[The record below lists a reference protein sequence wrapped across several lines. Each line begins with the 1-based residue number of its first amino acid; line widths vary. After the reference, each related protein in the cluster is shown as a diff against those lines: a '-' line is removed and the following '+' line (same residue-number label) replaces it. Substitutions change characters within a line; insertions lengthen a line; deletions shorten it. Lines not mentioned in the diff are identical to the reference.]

1 MNVNQFLSIL
11 WARRWLALSVFL
23 LTIGATIV
31 VSLLLPKKYTAS
43 AAVVVEMKGDPIV
56 GMLFQNIGGAAY
68 LGTQVDIF
76 NSDRVARRVVSNLKL
91 NENATIRQQWLEQT
105 QGQGSF
111 DAWLANTLKAGLV
124 VLPSRESSLINISY
138 TAGDA
143 NFAATMANG
152 FMQAYLDTV
161 LDLRVDPAKQYST
174 FFDSRAKELRDQ
186 LEQAQSKLSAYQ
198 KQHGIIASDERLDI
212 ETSRLNELSSQL
224 VALQA
229 ISAESTSRNAQAQG
243 ASADRIQEVI
253 GNPLISNI
261 RGDLAR
267 AEARFQELT
276 SRLGD
281 AHPQVVEARANIT
294 ELRSRLAQET
304 RRVTSGVGV
313 AHTINRAREAESR
326 ASLEAQ
332 RTKVLKMKET
342 RDEGSV
348 LIKDVENAQRAYDQV
363 LARRNQT
370 SLESQTT
377 QTNVT
382 PLTQATVP
390 VMPSSPRIVF
400 NALLSLVVGTLL
412 AIGSVMLLEIVD
424 RRVRGAR
431 DLTESLGLPMLGVL
445 PRPARRRSLF
455 HKPTTP
461 LLAQRVLG
469 GHLPNPAKGA

>member
-1 MNVNQFLSIL
+1 MNINQFMSIL
-11 WARRWLALSVFL
+11 WARRWLALAVFL
-23 LTIGATIV
+23 ITVGATLV
-31 VSLLLPKKYTAS
+31 VSLALPKKYTAS

-56 GMLFQNIGGAAY
+56 GMLFQNMGAASY
-68 LGTQVDIF
+68 MGTQVDIF
-76 NSDRVARRVVSNLKL
+76 NSDRVARRVVTNLRL
-91 NENATIRQQWLEQT
+91 NENAKIRQQWLEET

-111 DAWLANTLKAGLV
+111 DAWLAGSLKGGLK
-124 VLPSRESSLINISY
+124 VLPSRESSLVNVSY
-138 TAGDA
+138 TARDPA
-143 NFAATMANG
+143 FAAAMANG
-152 FMQAYLDTV
+152 FVQAYLDTV
-161 LDLRVDPAKQYST
+161 LDLRVDPARQYST

-198 KQHGIIASDERLDI
+198 KQHGIIATDERLDI

-229 ISAESTSRNAQAQG
+229 IASESSSRNAQAIG
-243 ASADRIQEVI
+243 ASGDRLQEVI
-253 GNPLISNI
+253 GNPLISGI

-304 RRVTSGVGV
+304 RRVTGGVSV
-313 AHTINRAREAESR
+313 ANTINRQREAEVR

-332 RTKVLKMKET
+332 RAKVLRMKEQ

-348 LIKDVENAQRAYDQV
+348 LVKDVENAQRAYDQV

-370 SLESQTT
+370 TLESQTT
-377 QTNVT
+377 QTNIT
-382 PLTQATVP
+382 SLTQAAPP
-390 VMPSSPRIVF
+390 VEPSSPRIFF
-400 NALLSLVVGTLL
+400 NTLLSIVVGMML
-412 AIGSVMLLEIVD
+412 AVGSVMLLEIVD
-424 RRVRGAR
+424 RRVRIAR
-431 DLTESLGLPMLGVL
+431 DLTEALGLPMLGVL
-445 PRPARRRSLF
+445 PRPARRRGLF
-455 HKPTTP
+455 GRPSTP

-469 GHLPNPAKGA
+469 QLPHPAKGT